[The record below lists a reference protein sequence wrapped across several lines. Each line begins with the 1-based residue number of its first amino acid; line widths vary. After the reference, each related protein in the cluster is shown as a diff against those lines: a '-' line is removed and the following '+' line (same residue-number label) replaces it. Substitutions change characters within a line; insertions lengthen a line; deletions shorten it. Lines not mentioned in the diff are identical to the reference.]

1 MRIWRANDLIERGLL
16 NSKLAELRRIC
27 EVLKVEPSFDV
38 LIVECEALEEFH
50 RITNR
55 LYSIGAVYS
64 KGVIVTQPFTVLK
77 SKGVLEEVLVHE
89 LLHHVIS
96 INFDLPGWVQEGL
109 ILYLT
114 GAQVEKL
121 PFHHREC
128 LLRFMREVDHEEI
141 DDLLARHRRI
151 PYSEP
156 R

>member
-1 MRIWRANDLIERGLL
+1 MIERGLL
-16 NSKLAELRRIC
+16 KSKLVELKRIC
-27 EVLKVEPSFDV
+27 EVLKIEPSFEV
-38 LIVECEALEEFH
+38 LIVECETLEEFH

-55 LYSIGAVYS
+55 PYSIGAVYS
-64 KGVIVTQPFTVLK
+64 KGVIVTQPFAVLR

-96 INFDLPGWVQEGL
+96 INFDLPGWIQEGL

-114 GAQVEKL
+114 GAQIEKL

-141 DDLLARHRRI
+141 DDLLARYRRI
-151 PYSEP
+151 PCFEP
-156 R
+156 H